1 MDEKFVIQDR
11 EQIRIESNLGSPS
24 PPTDFE
30 HVDTSRS
37 GRSKKSSRSRFSS
50 SSRRLQGQP
59 ASWPDP
65 CKYEARTLYI
75 LTLQNPI
82 RQGLIFAIENP
93 LWDRIVLLII
103 LINTVSLIARDP
115 YDVEQ
120 FQPESKVR
128 TAWEVLSTV
137 SVILHFR
144 VYRTFVFEKE
154 PG

>member
-1 MDEKFVIQDR
+1 MDKKFVKQDQEKFG
-11 EQIRIESNLGSPS
+11 IESNMGSPS
-24 PPTDFE
+24 HGPRTDFE
-30 HVDTSRS
+30 RVDTSRS
-37 GRSKKSSRSRFSS
+37 GRSKKSSRSRLSS
-50 SSRRLQGQP
+50 SSRRFQGQP

-144 VYRTFVFEKE
+144 LYRTFCF
-154 PG
+154 